1 MVGVG
6 CLLPLIL
13 LIAGA
18 VVGHGLGGP
27 EAVPWGALLGFAV
40 GALALACVGWLVARI
55 KHR

>member
-6 CLLPLIL
+6 CLLPLVL

-18 VVGHGLGGP
+18 LVGHGLGGP
-27 EAVPWGALLGFAV
+27 AAVPWGALLGFGV
-40 GALALACVGWLVARI
+40 GAVALACLAWLVVRM